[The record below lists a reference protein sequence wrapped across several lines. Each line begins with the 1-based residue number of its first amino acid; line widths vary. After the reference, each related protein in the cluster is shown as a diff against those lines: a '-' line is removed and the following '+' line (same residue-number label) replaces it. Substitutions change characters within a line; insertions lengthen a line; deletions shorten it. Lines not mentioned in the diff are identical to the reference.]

1 MARSALQGEI
11 TRISGEKT
19 YRVTISYRRVHAK
32 YRKIVNYK
40 RSFLVHSENKHEV
53 GEKVSIVPATKRIS
67 KLKHYVFVNDAP
79 NKDIKVTK

>member
-19 YRVTISYRRVHAK
+19 YRVTISYRKVHPK

-67 KLKHYVFVNDAP
+67 KLKHYVFVNDAIT
-79 NKDIKVTK
+79 DTKVSK